1 MNFIRLNKYI
11 CNAGICSRRK
21 ADKLILAGDI
31 KVNSKIIKELGYKVK
46 EEDIVEYNNRRI
58 EIIKKHIYIV
68 LNKPSNCLCTSHDPE
83 GRRTVMDLLPKRIR
97 QKHPFTV
104 GRLDRNTTG
113 IILITTDGEI
123 AKILM
128 HPSSNITKKY
138 RILLNKDLSTS
149 DFVKIKKGICLEDGY
164 FKVDKIKIDKK
175 NKREVFV
182 EIHSGRNRI
191 LRRLF
196 EALNYKIIELDRYN
210 YAGITKNGL
219 KQGEYMFIEDIKS
232 YLPAKK
238 IKNKN

>member
-11 CNAGICSRRK
+11 CNSGICSRRK
-21 ADKLILAGDI
+21 ADKLILAGVI
-31 KVNSKIIKELGYKVK
+31 KVNGKIIRELGYKIR
-46 EEDIVEYNNRRI
+46 EDDIVEYNNRKI

-83 GRRTVMDLLPKRIR
+83 GRRTVMDLLPRTIR

-113 IILITTDGEI
+113 IILITTDGET
-123 AKILM
+123 AKMLM

-138 RILLNKDLSTS
+138 KILLNKDLSTS
-149 DFVKIKKGICLEDGY
+149 DIIKIKKGICLEDGY

-175 NKREVFV
+175 NEREVFV

-196 EALNYKIIELDRYN
+196 EALNYKIIELDRYY
-210 YAGITKNGL
+210 YAGITENGL
-219 KQGEYMFIEDIKS
+219 KRGEYLFIEDIKS
-232 YLPAKK
+232 YLTNTKD
-238 IKNKN
+238 IEE